1 MLIDH
6 TYFTHGFRHIQN
18 ASLGTR
24 PNPNAAEVV
33 GAIEAY
39 IDDEQERFL
48 TLALGQHVGN
58 KVHTYLVCR
67 DEGDEIRNDAIEKV
81 CDKLREA
88 FADYTFYRILRASNT
103 QATITGL
110 VKLKNANEYASPV
123 QRQVMAWNSMVERM
137 RKFAV
142 WSATDECPLKGVSVD
157 ANLTMRI
164 NALNL

>member
-24 PNPNAAEVV
+24 PNPNSAEVV
-33 GAIEAY
+33 SVIEAY

-48 TLALGQHVGN
+48 TFALGQHVGN

-67 DEGDEIRNDAIEKV
+67 DEGDEVRNDAIEMV

-110 VKLKNANEYASPV
+110 VRLKNANEYASPV

-137 RKFAV
+137 KKFAV

-157 ANLTMRI
+157 ANLTTRI

>member
-33 GAIEAY
+33 SAIEAY

-48 TLALGQHVGN
+48 TLALGERAGN

-67 DEGDEIRNDAIEKV
+67 DEGNKVSNDAIEMV

-88 FADYTFYRILRASNT
+88 FADYVYYRILRASNT
-103 QATITGL
+103 QATITGV
-110 VKLKNANEYASPV
+110 VKLKSANEYASPV
-123 QRQVMAWNSMVERM
+123 PRQVMAWNSMVERM

-142 WSATDECPLKGVSVD
+142 WSATDECALKGVAVGSD
-157 ANLTMRI
+157 LTTKI

>member
-6 TYFTHGFRHIQN
+6 TYFTRGSRHIQN

-33 GAIEAY
+33 NAIEAY
-39 IDDEQERFL
+39 IEENQERFL
-48 TLALGQHVGN
+48 TLALGERVGN

-67 DEGDEIRNDAIEKV
+67 DEGDKIRNEAIEMA
-81 CDKLREA
+81 CDRLREA
-88 FADYTFYRILRASNT
+88 FADFVFYRILRTSGT

-110 VKLKNANEYASPV
+110 VKLKNANEYASPIS
-123 QRQVMAWNSMVERM
+123 RQVTAWNRMVDRM
-137 RKFAV
+137 RDFAV
-142 WSATDECPLKGVSVD
+142 WSATDECHLKGVSVD
-157 ANLTMRI
+157 ANITTKI

>member
-18 ASLGTR
+18 ASLGSR

-33 GAIEAY
+33 SVIDAY
-39 IDDEQERFL
+39 IDEEQERFL
-48 TLALGQHVGN
+48 TLALSERVGN

-67 DEGDEIRNDAIEKV
+67 DEGDEVRNDAIEMV

-142 WSATDECPLKGVSVD
+142 WSATDECPLKGISVD
-157 ANLTMRI
+157 VNLTTKI